1 VLWRLGL
8 HGWEGHGALDHFL
21 PRGKV
26 AVELNGID
34 ACWYPCSLLDTQGG
48 EETSKLKTRLEKGK
62 WAILTLPTVAPP
74 NKNLH
79 DEVFN

>member
-1 VLWRLGL
+1 MV
-8 HGWEGHGALDHFL
+8 
-21 PRGKV
+21 P
-26 AVELNGID
+26 VELNEID

-48 EETSKLKTRLEKGK
+48 EETSKLNTRLEKGK
-62 WAILTLPTVAPP
+62 WAILTLPTVPP